1 MDTSPGSVSRIVRE
15 TGIPRSTVSYRL
27 KKLLGQGLVVVTSD
41 AGSKHSPGRMYRIA
55 VVR

>member
-1 MDTSPGSVSRIVRE
+1 VRE